1 VITFPQMIGTS
12 CHWRYWF
19 SISCSE

>member
-1 VITFPQMIGTS
+1 VIHFHQVIGTS